1 MKPRICVSFSGGET
15 SSYMSYMI
23 KKHYADTHELKFI
36 FANTG
41 EEREET
47 LEFVQQCDEYFGLNV
62 IWVEADVMPGMGN
75 GTKAKVV
82 DFNSASRN
90 GEPFEEA
97 IKKYGIPN
105 QSFPLCSRV
114 LKKEAIEAY
123 QRQIKWR
130 DRKKKPITAIG
141 YRIDEAERAST
152 NAKKDRLWY
161 PLIDEW
167 PTHKVEINK
176 FWGEQPF
183 RLNLKSW
190 EGNCKW
196 CWKKSFKKLAAIAV
210 TNPKV
215 FDFPRRM
222 EEKYG
227 NGRPQFEAP
236 TTVRFFRENKSVDDI
251 FELAKY
257 VNPDSLA
264 DEKLIMPDTWKQMNL
279 LDLDFGGCEES
290 CSGF

>member
-1 MKPRICVSFSGGET
+1 MEPRICVSFSGGET
-15 SSYMSYMI
+15 SAYMSYMI
-23 KKHYADTHELKFI
+23 KKHYADTHDLKFI

-62 IWVEADVMPGMGN
+62 IWVEADVIPGMGN

-82 DFNSASRN
+82 DFSSASRN
-90 GEPFEEA
+90 GEPFEKM

-105 QSFPLCSRV
+105 QSFPVCSRV
-114 LKKEAIEAY
+114 LKKETMEAY
-123 QRQIKWR
+123 QRQIGWR
-130 DRKKKPITAIG
+130 TRKSKPRSAIG
-141 YRIDEAERAST
+141 IRIDEIDRVAI
-152 NAKKDRLWY
+152 NANKDSLWY

-167 PTHKVEINK
+167 PTLKVEINR
-176 FWGEQPF
+176 FWGKQPF

-210 TNPKV
+210 TNPGA

-227 NGRPQFEAP
+227 NGRPQFEDP
-236 TTVRFFRENKSVDDI
+236 VTVRFFRKNKSVDDI